1 MAECER
7 EIERGKRRGVREGKR
22 QKDDDH
28 SMRVNPASL
37 LALLCFALLLLFL
50 PSLLFFFATPC
61 ALARQGGRGTALPRS
76 TWLFAHPLRCFL
88 HGGGERRVFGKSC
101 CWEGWMVGGGWSPHF
116 QYSGR
121 RRAAKATTA
130 TVTTA
135 TATDWPTT
143 RPEARSGVRG
153 IMREKLADIGW
164 QDPALVWHGIDGAD
178 WLAGVYITWSW
189 RSASTARPRWD
200 FFLLRWPGL
209 SFASS
214 AL

>member
-1 MAECER
+1 MITPC
-7 EIERGKRRGVREGKR
+7 VLTL
-22 QKDDDH
+22 
-28 SMRVNPASL
+28 PPC
-37 LALLCFALLLLFL
+37 LLCFALLCFSSFC
-50 PSLLFFFATPC
+50 PLFFSFSPP
-61 ALARQGGRGTALPRS
+61 LARWHVKA
-76 TWLFAHPLRCFL
+76 
-88 HGGGERRVFGKSC
+88 GGGPRFPVLRGCLPTPLGASYMAVGSGVCLGSRVAGK
-101 CWEGWMVGGGWSPHF
+101 GGWSPHF